1 MNKLI
6 VEEILRI
13 SEIMGVKP
21 KLISEQVSFADDI
34 LKAIQ
39 GSADDALKQNLD
51 NIISGAGKP
60 GFKTIDD
67 LIRRADSGVDI
78 EKILPG
84 ITKQIIT
91 VAKNKPIYGNIKG
104 MVIRTL
110 FNDDIIRD
118 ITTFEKGSLTQAQYD
133 ELYKII
139 NNTITTYPDEEIVG
153 ILLDSKT
160 IQRVLSGEPKARG
173 VKKYRVP
180 GKRSVKTGSDVAGD
194 SAKSAEEMAGFDEI
208 KVDFGD
214 SVVDDLIDE
223 DKLANM
229 NAEQIVDEVI
239 DDSKESLRRSISLK
253 NKRFEK
259 LSSDKQDYVINGI
272 IASIKSDPKLSQ
284 ALKTID
290 ESKQFKQIEQLLN
303 SQSLAPD
310 KKIELVQ
317 TALESL
323 PFATKYNIFKDPKKI
338 LDILIYRDPASGRY
352 NTKNLKQVIALFF
365 GINFTITAIQIL
377 VKSKEMENSDPDSWD
392 DNFFKKL
399 AENLNIGNLALK
411 LAPTPPLLSL
421 AFNSALDTTIVKDVR
436 PASIDEVYEYIKK
449 TPGYGMIDKDTIS
462 KREVNPNDYPTLAS
476 SNLSEEIKG
485 TMKEF
490 LTTTGEILGVYVWNN
505 KDSKIV
511 PLIPPAT
518 KESQTPTTT
527 YENSEEGLKN
537 FLQNGNV
544 DTTDAWGK
552 DDYNK
557 YFEKIEEKFP
567 VSGKTFYKIKIKN
580 ETDPKTMYQYMY
592 FDNGQF
598 KYQD

>member
-21 KLISEQVSFADDI
+21 KLISEQVSLADDI
-34 LKAIQ
+34 LRAVKNSTDDVVKRDLDNFITNARKA
-39 GSADDALKQNLD
+39 GYNNLD
-51 NIISGAGKP
+51 
-60 GFKTIDD
+60 DV
-67 LIRRADSGVDI
+67 LRYADSGKNI
-78 EKILPG
+78 EDLIPG
-84 ITKQIIT
+84 ISRKIIEAGMKSTTTAKEIKGLVIRKLFDEDIVKDIIT
-91 VAKNKPIYGNIKG
+91 FDKG
-104 MVIRTL
+104 L
-110 FNDDIIRD
+110 LSQEQYND
-118 ITTFEKGSLTQAQYD
+118 
-133 ELYKII
+133 LYNAI
-139 NNTITTYPDEEIVG
+139 NNTINTYPDGPILDV
-153 ILLDSKT
+153 LLDSKT
-160 IQRVLSGEPKARG
+160 IQRILSGEPKLG
-173 VKKYRVP
+173 GDIKIIPGSTIEKYTVP

-377 VKSKEMENSDPDSWD
+377 VKSKEMENADPDSWD

-449 TPGYGMIDKDTIS
+449 IPGYGMIDKNTIS
-462 KREVNPNDYPTLAS
+462 KRDVNPIDYTTLAS
-476 SNLSEEIKG
+476 SNPSEEIKG
-485 TMKEF
+485 NMKEF
-490 LTTTGEILGVYVWNN
+490 LTTTGEKLGVYVWNN
-505 KDSKIV
+505 KDNKIV

-518 KESQTPTTT
+518 KDQTPTTT
-527 YENSEEGLKN
+527 YENSETGLTE
-537 FLQNGNV
+537 FLKKS
-544 DTTDAWGK
+544 GK
-552 DDYNK
+552 D
-557 YFEKIEEKFP
+557 FEIEEKFTA
-567 VSGKTFYKIKIKN
+567 KNRTYYKIKIKN
-580 ETDPKTMYQYMY
+580 ETNPDKMYEYMY

-598 KYQD
+598 KPND